1 MEEIT
6 TVIKGTELKVLF
18 TATIDGKAIDYSDI
32 IHYKILYYTTDK
44 SKALVCSDVVEENT
58 LNNVKQA
65 DGILVRI
72 PTEELDAGA
81 LKCEATLYVEDEE
94 FEDKLELHVLYP
106 ISYPSYDTYTDI
118 CVKKGFKDI
127 KKGDILTCY
136 NRSGDMYSI
145 TGSNIK
151 LQIVDVTEEYAGV
164 KILDDSNSPI
174 FDTDPIVT
182 AEWKEKSTSYDG
194 YRKEIQRETTKI
206 KIIE

>member
-18 TATIDGKAIDYSDI
+18 TATIDGEAIDYSDI

-44 SKALVCSDVVEENT
+44 SKALVCSSVAEENT
-58 LNNVKQA
+58 LNHVTQA
-65 DGILVRI
+65 NGILVRI
-72 PTEELDAGA
+72 PTENLDAGA

-94 FEDKLELHVLYP
+94 FEDKLELHVLYT
-106 ISYPSYDTYTDI
+106 ISYPAYDTYTDI
-118 CVKKGFKDI
+118 CVKKEFKDI
-127 KKGDILTCY
+127 KKGDILACY
-136 NRSGDMYSI
+136 NRSGDRYSI

-151 LQIVDVTEEYAGV
+151 LQIVDVTEKYAGV

-174 FDTDPIVT
+174 FDTDLIVT